1 VARAQSGGIG
11 GAMTSAPAV
20 HPELEFRQFSRYE
33 DVKAALRQPE
43 LWPVAP
49 LKPKPFKIPDQAGQQ
64 ELRARLLDRF
74 SPARMAVWQSRM
86 AEIAVDAPPRAPLD
100 LVADFIEPWCVAA
113 AGMVTEAPPEDWNSL
128 AAEARIVSHAA
139 AEPLDENLRRG
150 ASQSDRALARYFANS
165 TFPMPGPTFVALSR
179 TVACL
184 LANGWAVL
192 LDHPEER
199 EKLRTAPE
207 LLPKA
212 VEEMLRLASIPDM
225 VFRHASAAVTMAD
238 VSIEPDE
245 RIVLRLAAANRD
257 PVVFGDPNR
266 FDPLRRGPAHL
277 SLGFGMHAC
286 AGSAL
291 IRMAMVT
298 ATSLFLARFG
308 TFTLNAPIEWE
319 GGSGFRT
326 PRRLLMS

>member
-1 VARAQSGGIG
+1 
-11 GAMTSAPAV
+11 MTPAPAAG
-20 HPELEFRQFSRYE
+20 FREFSRYE

-64 ELRARLLDRF
+64 ELRAQILDRF
-74 SPARMAVWQSRM
+74 SPARMASWHSRM
-86 AEIAVDAPPRAPLD
+86 AGIAVDVPARGSLD
-100 LVADFIEPWCVAA
+100 LVADFIEPWCLAA
-113 AGMVTEAPPEDWNSL
+113 AGMVTEAPPENWNSL

-139 AEPLDENLRRG
+139 AEPLDENLRQW
-150 ASQSDRALARYFANS
+150 ASQSDRALAGYFANS
-165 TFPMPGPTFVALSR
+165 AFPMPGPTFVALSR

-192 LDHPEER
+192 LDHPGER
-199 EKLRTAPE
+199 EKLRTTPE
-207 LLPKA
+207 MLPRA

-225 VFRHASAAVTMAD
+225 VFRHAVAAVTLAG
-238 VSIEPDE
+238 VLIEPDE

-257 PVVFGDPNR
+257 PVIFAEPNR

-277 SLGFGMHAC
+277 SLGFGLHAC

-291 IRMAMVT
+291 IRMAMVS
-298 ATSLFLARFG
+298 ATSAFLARFG
-308 TFTLNAPIEWE
+308 ALTLRAPIEWE

-326 PRRLLMS
+326 PRRLLVS